1 MDARGAGQGMDSNFV
16 VPCCERP
23 NERWYQNSVRLLGA
37 RGIKYQRQLAQQRG
51 RELAGMLKP
60 GQFVAIQDRIDGHR
74 GGNEEPFMIGV
85 TVDTGE
91 GSCVAFKQEGARA
104 TVDGTRFDPGDW
116 GIAVR
121 WLHRLEED
129 AEQRTFELE
138 GGVVCGVDAPKVV
151 VINST
156 ELRWHSIE
164 MDLLEATGPAVR
176 RSARTAA
183 RGSGSGEHLARKYRL
198 PTNAEVAILKEC
210 W

>member
-1 MDARGAGQGMDSNFV
+1 MALA
-16 VPCCERP
+16 
-23 NERWYQNSVRLLGA
+23 LTLGIA
-37 RGIKYQRQLAQQRG
+37 
-51 RELAGMLKP
+51 P
-60 GQFVAIQDRIDGHR
+60 
-74 GGNEEPFMIGV
+74 
-85 TVDTGE
+85 
-91 GSCVAFKQEGARA
+91 
-104 TVDGTRFDPGDW
+104 W

-129 AEQRTFELE
+129 TEQRTFELE

-164 MDLLEATGPAVR
+164 MDLLEATGPTVR

-198 PTNAEVAILKEC
+198 PIDAEVAILKEC